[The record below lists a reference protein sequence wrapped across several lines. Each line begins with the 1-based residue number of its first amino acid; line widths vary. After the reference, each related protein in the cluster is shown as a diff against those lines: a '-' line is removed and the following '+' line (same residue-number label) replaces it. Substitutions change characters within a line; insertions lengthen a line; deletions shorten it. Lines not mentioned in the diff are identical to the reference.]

1 MCGFGFA
8 LFIEVVQLITGR
20 GVFET
25 DDIINNTIGAMIG
38 YGLFSVARLIFVA
51 VCSRKKVQDNI
62 QMKSVECHM
71 MKMFV
76 KDRTFP

>member
-38 YGLFSVARLIFVA
+38 YGLFSV
-51 VCSRKKVQDNI
+51 
-62 QMKSVECHM
+62 
-71 MKMFV
+71 V
-76 KDRTFP
+76 KTDICGSLFKEESPR